1 MAVVKSV
8 SLSVEEA
15 AFLVDNELSPS
26 GLLQQA
32 IKDVQTRLN
41 SSDPSV
47 STEKKLEIAQRKVT
61 LAYDFI
67 NKRGLFNDFL
77 EEKAKQ

>member
-8 SLSVEEA
+8 SLSQEEA
-15 AFLVDNELSPS
+15 AFLVDNDISPS

-41 SSDPSV
+41 STDPSV
-47 STEKKLEIAQRKVT
+47 STEKKLEIAQRKIT

-67 NKRGLFNDFL
+67 NKKGLFNDFL